1 MSLSM
6 YTASVPVF
14 QHTLKAMSAF
24 LSKAEAHAKANKF
37 APEALL
43 QSRLFPN
50 MFALTKQV
58 QVACD
63 FAKGTCM
70 RLAGKEVP
78 SFDDNESSFAD
89 LRARIDKTIALLGT
103 IDAASIDGSE
113 TSEIHL
119 NPGTP
124 RERKFPGQTY
134 LLHYSLPNF
143 FFHVTTAYNILRH
156 NGVDLGKKDF
166 MGAL

>member
-24 LSKAEAHAKANKF
+24 LSKAEAHAEANKF

-58 QVACD
+58 QVAYMSKIFRHQGCY
-63 FAKGTCM
+63 FLSYLK
-70 RLAGKEVP
+70 
-78 SFDDNESSFAD
+78 
-89 LRARIDKTIALLGT
+89 
-103 IDAASIDGSE
+103 
-113 TSEIHL
+113 L
-119 NPGTP
+119 N
-124 RERKFPGQTY
+124 
-134 LLHYSLPNF
+134 
-143 FFHVTTAYNILRH
+143 
-156 NGVDLGKKDF
+156 
-166 MGAL
+166 

>member
-24 LSKAEAHAKANKF
+24 LSKAEAHAEANKF

-89 LRARIDKTIALLGT
+89 LRARIDKTVALLGT
-103 IDAASIDGSE
+103 LDAASIDGSE

>member
-24 LSKAEAHAKANKF
+24 LSKAEAHAEANKF

-78 SFDDNESSFAD
+78 SFDDN
-89 LRARIDKTIALLGT
+89 
-103 IDAASIDGSE
+103 
-113 TSEIHL
+113 
-119 NPGTP
+119 
-124 RERKFPGQTY
+124 
-134 LLHYSLPNF
+134 
-143 FFHVTTAYNILRH
+143 
-156 NGVDLGKKDF
+156 
-166 MGAL
+166 